1 VSSLRTPRSK
11 NVTPFRRIDR
21 VIRFAGLVSFAG
33 VLASSCAV
41 SPVRTSGLYTAASQE
56 GPSQTAYI
64 PPNGRGPVAVVLS
77 GATGPRLYDPF
88 AAALAKEGYYVVLLD
103 GNEVRRN
110 AAGEASLRR
119 AIERAQKAPNAIPG
133 RVGVVG
139 FSLGGGMALWRAAD
153 MPELVSVVVVY
164 YPSTSFVSDAR
175 DLVRR
180 FRVPV
185 LMLAGEQDRY
195 NDCCLIETARAIEA
209 AAKDRKVSFT
219 LVSYPNAEHGFNLA
233 VPAYRAQDDAD
244 AWKRTLEA
252 LRQYVRPMQ

>member
-1 VSSLRTPRSK
+1 MNDTTKVLIGLAS
-11 NVTPFRRIDR
+11 FRRMCRI
-21 VIRFAGLVSFAG
+21 IAWAAYLGLG
-33 VLASSCAV
+33 CLIASGCAV
-41 SPVRTSGLYTAASQE
+41 SPARTSGLYTAATQE

-64 PPNGRGPVAVVLS
+64 PPSGKGPAVVILS

-110 AAGEASLRR
+110 AVGDANLRR
-119 AIERAQKAPNAIPG
+119 AIARAQTAPNAIPG
-133 RVGVVG
+133 KVGVVG
-139 FSLGGGMALWRAAD
+139 FSLGGGMALWRATD
-153 MPELVSVVVVY
+153 MPEAVAVVVVY

-175 DLVRR
+175 DLARR

-195 NDCCLIETARAIEA
+195 NNCCLIETARAIEA
-209 AAKDRKVSFT
+209 AAKERQARFT
-219 LVSYPNAEHGFNLA
+219 LVSYPIAEHGFNLA

-244 AWKRTLEA
+244 AWRRTLEI
-252 LRQYVRPMQ
+252 LRQYIRAIE

>member
-1 VSSLRTPRSK
+1 MNGKSKRSIDL
-11 NVTPFRRIDR
+11 TSFRSMCRMIALP
-21 VIRFAGLVSFAG
+21 VYLGLGGLIA
-33 VLASSCAV
+33 LSCAV
-41 SPVRTSGLYTAASQE
+41 SPAGTSGLFTAANPD
-56 GPSQTAYI
+56 GPSQTVYT
-64 PPNGRGPVAVVLS
+64 PPSGKGPVVMILS

-110 AAGEASLRR
+110 AAGVASLRK
-119 AIERAQKAPNAIPG
+119 AIARTQTAPSVISGKVA
-133 RVGVVG
+133 VVG

-153 MPELVSVVVVY
+153 ITESVAVVVVY

-195 NDCCLIETARAIEA
+195 NNCCLIETARAIEA
-209 AAKDRKVSFT
+209 AAKERKASFT

-233 VPAYRAQDDAD
+233 VPAYRAQDDVD
-244 AWKRTLEA
+244 AWKRTLET
-252 LRQYVRPMQ
+252 LRQYVGPR